1 MRYQAMRSG
10 CARPCAVRCPQRVQ
24 DRPDIVAGSQTA
36 LKHSSNRPDQDFTRS
51 GLSRFVINFFL
62 SRAQG
67 GQLYTALLSD
77 SALDQFEVHKTLVW
91 KRGWGGEG
99 KSEEDVYEVLIMDDS
114 LRKLLPDLVIVIEIE
129 RVQWLETATCER
141 GFPLRT
147 QILTAQRYSMGDS
160 LLAGSMMICSN
171 GPSLDQKEEMEKF
184 LLAAVARFKAFK
196 KRVPSNSFLGKRR
209 VRAEAFH
216 P

>member
-1 MRYQAMRSG
+1 
-10 CARPCAVRCPQRVQ
+10 
-24 DRPDIVAGSQTA
+24 
-36 LKHSSNRPDQDFTRS
+36 
-51 GLSRFVINFFL
+51 
-62 SRAQG
+62 
-67 GQLYTALLSD
+67 
-77 SALDQFEVHKTLVW
+77 
-91 KRGWGGEG
+91 
-99 KSEEDVYEVLIMDDS
+99 
-114 LRKLLPDLVIVIEIE
+114 LVIVIEIE
-129 RVQWLETATCER
+129 RVQWLGTATFER

-171 GPSLDQKEEMEKF
+171 GPSLDQKEEVEKF